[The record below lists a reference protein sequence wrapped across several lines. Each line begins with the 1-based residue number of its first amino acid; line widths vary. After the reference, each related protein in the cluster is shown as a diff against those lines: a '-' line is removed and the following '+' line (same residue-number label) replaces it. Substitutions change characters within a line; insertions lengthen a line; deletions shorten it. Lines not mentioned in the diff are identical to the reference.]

1 MTNIPV
7 DPTTAP
13 SARRIELPAVNLARY
28 AAAVFLVLFHF
39 LPLQEIQDGAVRNL
53 FSKGYLGTSFFFLL
67 SGFLLTHVYASR
79 LRSAG
84 DVPAFQ
90 VKRFARL
97 YPPYLL
103 GLLIALPIALFNKN
117 ALPLLE
123 QAGSIIAYLLSLQ
136 AWIPDWALKING
148 PAWSVSA
155 LMFFYLVFPFALRA
169 FRRFQKYLPFFLLFL
184 WVIYLVPPSLYQLLL
199 PDGQA
204 VTVFSQLTWLNVLKF
219 NPLIRLPE
227 FLLGM
232 GGAALF
238 EERRF
243 ASVLQRP
250 WALPGLLLATILIA
264 AGIPAETPMYPL
276 LHNGLFTPLLLLIVL
291 ALAYDQSVVS
301 RAGQS
306 ALGRRLA
313 DSSLQIFLLH
323 IPIYVYLFNVAQFAG
338 WLGEKPSVPFVLL
351 ALALVLAVA
360 YFVDQRIMRPLS
372 GSLVRKWQERQQA
385 TTIKT
390 T

>member
-1 MTNIPV
+1 MISIP
-7 DPTTAP
+7 DDSKTAP
-13 SARRIELPAVNLARY
+13 STRRIELPAVNLARY

-79 LRSAG
+79 LRNAA
-84 DVPAFQ
+84 DVPSFHI
-90 VKRFARL
+90 KRLARL
-97 YPPYLL
+97 YPSHLL
-103 GLLIALPIALFNKN
+103 ALFV
-117 ALPLLE
+117 AFPLVFATGEKSSLNLIGGLV
-123 QAGSIIAYLLSLQ
+123 ASLLLVQS
-136 AWIPDWALKING
+136 WIPWWAGAVNG
-148 PAWSVSA
+148 PAWSISA
-155 LMFFYLVFPFALRA
+155 LFFFYLVFPFALQL
-169 FRRFQKYLPFFLLFL
+169 FRRFHKPLPFLII
-184 WVIYLVPPSLYQLLL
+184 VIWLAYLIPPALYQLLL
-199 PDGQA
+199 PDGKVA
-204 VTVFSQLTWLNVLKF
+204 TIFTGGGWLTVLFY

-264 AGIPAETPMYPL
+264 AAIPAETPLYPL

-291 ALAYDQSVVS
+291 ALAYDESVVS

-306 ALGRRLA
+306 PLGRRLA

-323 IPIYVYLFNVAQFAG
+323 VPLFVYLFNAAQFAG
-338 WLGEKPSVPFVLL
+338 WVGEKPSVPFVLL
-351 ALALVLAVA
+351 ALVVVLAVA

-372 GSLVRKWQERQQA
+372 GRLVRKWQERQQA
-385 TTIKT
+385 TPIKT
-390 T
+390 P